1 MAKTPPLKIALL
13 ACTAI
18 AALSTTAC
26 SAQPPSPAPNHAPS
40 SERPSVAAAQAAAGN
55 ALQPGEYITEKGWG
69 RLLFDTQNGTLM
81 FSLESTSGGDMCLL
95 DGAIQGDHGIAK
107 GDAGVPSCSVKFTAN
122 AQGIEVTAATPTE
135 CKTFCGYNAG
145 FEAPYLRV
153 AEGCGQDD
161 LDRTRSAFQRLY
173 DAKNYKAALSTLS
186 PVLARCVPTLE
197 WEEEGA
203 IRNDLAITQYK
214 NGLYAQCLATL
225 DKYAEDAGKDDD
237 AVVEGWTPTLADRYV
252 AIVRAARTNI
262 GLCRKGAMKK

>member
-1 MAKTPPLKIALL
+1 MAKTPPLKITWL
-13 ACTAI
+13 ACAAI

-26 SAQPPSPAPNHAPS
+26 SAQPPPAPNHAPGR
-40 SERPSVAAAQAAAGN
+40 ERPSAAATQDATSN

-69 RLLFDTQNGTLM
+69 RLLLKKQNGALT
-81 FSLESTSGGDMCLL
+81 FSLESTTGEDVCAL
-95 DGAIQGDHGIAK
+95 DGAIDGDRGVAK
-107 GDAGVPSCSVKFTAN
+107 GDNGQPDCSVKFTSMQ
-122 AQGIEVTAATPTE
+122 QGINVTAATPNE
-135 CKTFCGYNAG
+135 CKAFCGYNG
-145 FEAPYLRV
+145 DFEAPYLRV
-153 AEGCGQDD
+153 KDGCGRDD
-161 LDRTRSAFQRLY
+161 LDRTRTAFKRFY
-173 DAKNYKAALSTLS
+173 DGKNYKAALTTLS
-186 PVLARCVPTLE
+186 PALAKCLPTLE

-237 AVVEGWTPTLADRYV
+237 AAVDGWTPVLADRYL

>member
-1 MAKTPPLKIALL
+1 MAKTHHSLKLKWL
-13 ACTAI
+13 ACAAI
-18 AALSTTAC
+18 AALCSAAC
-26 SAQPPSPAPNHAPS
+26 SAQPLAAASKARQSNAQPASPATS
-40 SERPSVAAAQAAAGN
+40 GET
-55 ALQPGEYITEKGWG
+55 LKPGEYLTEKGWG
-69 RLLFDTQNGTLM
+69 RLLLDKQNGTLM

-122 AQGIEVTAATPTE
+122 AYGIEVKAATPTE
-135 CKTFCGYNAG
+135 CKAFCGYNAG
-145 FEAPYLRV
+145 FEAPYLRM
-153 AEGCGQDD
+153 AEGCGRDD
-161 LDRTRSAFQRLY
+161 LDRTRTAFKRFY
-173 DAKNYKAALSTLS
+173 DGKNYKAALTTLS
-186 PVLARCVPTLE
+186 PALTNCLPTLE